1 MDISKNIFEFTEYEE
16 YYVLKFQQNSRYISC
31 APFNGG
37 FGHAFRY
44 INRHVH
50 KDYNNDPEIEIEEF
64 LHLNNIDL
72 EGTVVNLTAADINK
86 FVTSHR
92 EWMGYELNVILTA
105 HAGNAISIGNTGE
118 RNQGT
123 VNIALITDA
132 PLDNTGMINAF
143 QTIVEAKAQL
153 FNDLKIKDM
162 KTNKISPG
170 TSTDTVSIF
179 VLNDDE
185 KIRYTGR
192 ATEIGMAI
200 SEMVY
205 ESLQKRLG

>member
-1 MDISKNIFEFTEYEE
+1 MNIVSKLFSFIKNED
-16 YYVLKFQQNSRYISC
+16 YYMLNFNEKSRYISC

-37 FGHAFRY
+37 TGYAYRY
-44 INRHVH
+44 INRHVC
-50 KDYNNDPEIEIEEF
+50 KDYNFDSDIEISLF
-64 LHLNNIDL
+64 LKINRIEL

-86 FVTSHR
+86 FVISHR

-118 RNQGT
+118 GYQGT
-123 VNIALITDA
+123 VNIAIITDA
-132 PLDNTGMINAF
+132 PLDNTGMVNAF

-205 ESLQKRLG
+205 ESLKKRLG